1 MAKNTITPIIDKE
14 RRHETW
20 HKQDIYTGEENST
33 GRYVPN
39 VDDLVY
45 DFSTG
50 YWRCVH
56 VDYNTGYST
65 LVPWNLMQLSGGITN
80 NDVIIG
86 GGNGIGSEH
95 YRIYVNTKVVPYEFS
110 IDVRLRI
117 YGSEASYIKIFKE
130 NEVHGTAISAE
141 FNSRGVM
148 VGENIQ
154 LENVVIPNTQVTAIK
169 TPKQGHLTEKLA
181 DGEVVSVVVYSNSGA
196 VLSIFKLVVVNTNFV
211 RTIDAGKKLITDIT
225 LISPYLNTTDRTLL
239 EYPSNMIIDSAGLV
253 AKVTYNDGSEQRHNI
268 GNGKFELHGT
278 ENYVSSQLG
287 QTIPLV
293 LSYKLARDEYSNNVK
308 QVGNERFINK
318 AYRLL
323 TVDSDSM
330 YDVKLFIVPWWSR
343 TTKQWNLKYYLGN
356 LDRDYLY
363 DVTQHVEYGVNSVS
377 FDGSNAKWGTAQRL
391 TVALNLDKVAST
403 FNVYRHVTDF
413 TITLMQAG
421 ENPAPNGYYV
431 LAYDNDSIVREITTA
446 LFRQTGGNVFEV
458 DVTGGLATTTDWLRE
473 VYLALDPL
481 RYSFIEPEPPSPTHV
496 KVYVGDK
503 WSKEFLLRDIIH
515 KFKVSGV
522 GGDIKAGDL
531 IRLEFV
537 HNSAS
542 KRMLLGTIGL
552 VAKLIQ

>member
-20 HKQDIYTGEENST
+20 YKKDIYTGEENST

-65 LVPWNLMQLSGGITN
+65 LVPWNFMQLSGGITN

-86 GGNGIGSEH
+86 GASGIGSEH

-117 YGSEASYIKIFKE
+117 YGSGASYIKIFKE
-130 NEVHGTAISAE
+130 NEVQGTAISAE
-141 FNSRGVM
+141 FNSRGTM

-154 LENVVIPNTQVTAIK
+154 LESVVIPNTQVTAIK
-169 TPKQGHLTEKLA
+169 TPKQGHLTEKLNN
-181 DGEVVSVVVYSNSGA
+181 GEVVSVVVYSNSGA

-225 LISPYLNTTDRTLL
+225 LASPYLNSTDRTLL
-239 EYPSNMIIDSAGLV
+239 EYPSNMIISSAGLV

-268 GNGKFELHGT
+268 GNGKFELHGI

-287 QTIPLV
+287 QTVPLV

-318 AYRLL
+318 AYRLM

-330 YDVKLFIVPWWSR
+330 YDVKLFVVPWWSR
-343 TTKQWNLKYYLGN
+343 TTKTWNLKYYLGN

-363 DVTQHVEYGVNSVS
+363 EVTQYVEYGTNSAP
-377 FDGSNAKWGTAQRL
+377 FDGTKAKWGTAQRL
-391 TVALNLDKVAST
+391 TVALNLNKVAST

-413 TITLMQAG
+413 TITVMQAG
-421 ENPAPNGYYV
+421 ENPAPDGYYV
-431 LAYDNDSIVREITTA
+431 LAYDNDSIVREVTTA
-446 LFRQTGGNVFEV
+446 LFRQTGGNIFEV
-458 DVTGGLATTTDWLRE
+458 DVTGGLVNTTDWLRE
-473 VYLALDPL
+473 VYLSLDPL
-481 RYSFIEPEPPSPTHV
+481 RHSFIESVPPSPTHV
-496 KVYVGDK
+496 KVFVGDK
-503 WSKEFLLRDIIH
+503 WSKEFLLRDIIR
-515 KFKVSGV
+515 KFEVSGV
-522 GGDIKAGDL
+522 GVDIKAGDL
-531 IRLEFV
+531 IRLEFI
-537 HNSAS
+537 HNSAN

-552 VAKLIQ
+552 VAKIIQ